1 MLSLSLSAA
10 ALRRFGLTLSAFA
23 VLFTVWSIVPPDA
36 AHGCSCMQPGS
47 PIGELEQASTVFRGT
62 VTSVREYQNLF
73 SNIIS
78 STDPTTVEFD
88 VATVWKGDLPAAASF
103 TTARLGGSCGF
114 EFVEGQEYVVYS
126 RDGSTVNLCSRTMEI
141 ERATEDLLA
150 LGPGRPPGAGPASE
164 AGKDSDVEPLGGGC
178 TAAADGSA
186 SPLDAA
192 WLWAMV
198 GLAVLGVRRRRDR

>member
-1 MLSLSLSAA
+1 MLSLSLGAA
-10 ALRRFGLTLSAFA
+10 AFRQFGLTLSAFA

-36 AHGCSCMQPGS
+36 AHGCSCVQPGS
-47 PIGELEQASTVFRGT
+47 PIDELEQASTVFRGT

-88 VATVWKGDLPAAASF
+88 AATVWKGDLPAAASF

-126 RDGSTVNLCSRTMEI
+126 RDGSTVNLCSRTREI

-150 LGPGRPPGAGPASE
+150 LGRGRPPGAGPASE
-164 AGKDSDVEPLGGGC
+164 AERDSEVESSGGGC

-186 SPLDAA
+186 APMDAT
-192 WLWAMV
+192 WLGMLL